1 MRRGRQDV
9 RTNFRR
15 ENRVTHDTQST
26 RLAWNLKH
34 LTRKQAIRGTP
45 MSPTVLLLDD
55 SRENL
60 VVLQRML
67 KGLPGMDAIDTV
79 CFSAGHEALAW
90 CRVNEPDICIVDYHM
105 PGMDGIEFL
114 VEIRKLPR
122 FHGIPVVMVT
132 GSADGKVRQNALAN
146 GVNDFLTRPVD
157 PDEFRARLGNLL
169 MLRMSLVN
177 PLGRV
182 ERLAHDVERLA
193 RQALEREHE
202 QIIFKLSQIST
213 SRDEETG
220 NHMHRVAHISRLI
233 AQELGHDAPFCD
245 MIYLAAPM
253 HDIGKVGIPDKILLK
268 PGRLTPEEWEV
279 MKTHTTIGHDVLK
292 DSSSSLL
299 RMGADIA
306 HSHHEKYNGQGYPRG
321 LVGEKIPVV
330 GRIVAVADELDALL
344 SVRPY
349 KQAWNLKD
357 ALEHLRRERGRH
369 FDPSCIDVMLRH
381 IDTVL
386 DIQRQFADEPVPAVH
401 PLRRGVA

>member
-1 MRRGRQDV
+1 M
-9 RTNFRR
+9 N
-15 ENRVTHDTQST
+15 
-26 RLAWNLKH
+26 
-34 LTRKQAIRGTP
+34 
-45 MSPTVLLLDD
+45 PTILLLDD
-55 SRENL
+55 SKENL
-60 VVLQRML
+60 EVLQRML
-67 KGLPGMDAIDTV
+67 KGLPGMETV
-79 CFSAGHEALAW
+79 TTLCFSAGEQALVW
-90 CRVNEPDICIVDYHM
+90 CRANEPDICVVDYNM

-114 VEIRKLPR
+114 IEVRKLPR
-122 FHGIPVVMVT
+122 FKGIPMVMVT
-132 GSADGKVRQNALAN
+132 GSSDSDIRQRALAS
-146 GVNDFLTRPVD
+146 GANDFLTRPVD

-169 MLRMSLVN
+169 TLRMSLVS
-177 PLGRV
+177 PLDRV
-182 ERLAHDVERLA
+182 ERLAHDVELLA

-233 AQELGHDAPFCD
+233 AQELGRGAQFCD

-268 PGRLTPEEWEV
+268 PGKLTPEEWEA
-279 MKTHTTIGHDVLK
+279 MKTHTTIGYDVLK

-306 HSHHEKYNGQGYPRG
+306 HSHHEKYNGQGYPLG
-321 LVGEKIPVV
+321 LMGEKIPMV

-349 KQAWNLKD
+349 KQAWNFKD
-357 ALEHLRRERGRH
+357 ALEHLHRERGRH
-369 FDPSCIDVMLRH
+369 FDPGCIDVMLRH
-381 IDTVL
+381 IDTIL
-386 DIQRQFADEPVPAVH
+386 DIQKKFADEPAAPVSDIH